1 MKKFACL
8 ISSLL
13 LVGITMCQNKSFVES
28 ENEPVVKT
36 VSQDDMKKPEIY
48 EYIVDTM
55 PMFGG
60 CEHLETYRE
69 RFACS
74 SENLREYLSKTK
86 PSKKTKE
93 MEEGKKVALR
103 FIVNE
108 DGSLSDFEIIR
119 SSGNTILDQIAL
131 NHMKKS
137 PTWIPG
143 KQNNEIVR
151 VRMSVAVTF

>member
-1 MKKFACL
+1 MKKLTGL
-8 ISSLL
+8 IAFL
-13 LVGITMCQNKSFVES
+13 LVAGIALCQNNSFAES
-28 ENEPVVKT
+28 ENKPVVKT
-36 VSQDDMKKPEIY
+36 VSQEDLKKPEIY
-48 EYIVDTM
+48 DYIVDTM

-69 RFACS
+69 QFACS
-74 SENLREYLSKTK
+74 SENLREYLSKAK
-86 PSKKTKE
+86 PSKKTKD

-108 DGSLSDFEIIR
+108 DGSLSDFEIIK
-119 SSGNTILDQIAL
+119 SSGNAILDQSAL

-137 PTWIPG
+137 PTWVPG
-143 KQNNEIVR
+143 KHNNEIVR